1 MGKRKAAER
10 PIGESIGEDS
20 TPLEERVRNARRRRM
35 LSSEYRWLHLDQTR
49 QTLRVAPP
57 GRTPDAP
64 RMDPATRDTI
74 RDLPARLDARAAI
87 VATSTF
93 KPTDYLGVSD
103 TAKSS
108 GDQGWIAW
116 ETLPYLEWLAEYVAR
131 SKAELSSAV
140 NARIVSA
147 RVEAEQFL
155 RNRLAARTSA
165 SPEERSVLEARIT
178 DLFRPT
184 RSPGTDQRGVADSD
198 RYDNRHSIK
207 YIETRERDREFINAG
222 LEIPSAWNP
231 LPPPP
236 DLAKSIVSQLQ
247 ARGANSAT
255 ILSALSEF
263 GLANSDEAAAIRQ
276 QAAEERSRAHRYVRV
291 RAHEIP
297 PSVIETAFFTVA
309 NYFDAVR
316 REWKASDEKLT
327 ALMAAGCGPETGGFE
342 SIGRDLHRSDLR
354 WHLHKLE
361 HDTDFIP
368 SILPYCDPSLRDDI
382 VRMLK
387 LLDLDSYQ
395 NNRYGEESA
404 RWRQQWEAM
413 DLDRDLDGLIMKL
426 RAAGDRQA
434 MRRDGAAARKEGVAG
449 KKHLPTPPEEHAP
462 VEFAHSDDFTS
473 IVWCGHPFQL
483 SKGQQ
488 ALAMQLLWSAWEAG
502 GRKDGFGLSEGT
514 IGEKVGSSNSRFRLA
529 HVFKKRSDLWG
540 RVIRPSVKGA
550 FALYRIEPF
559 TE

>member
-1 MGKRKAAER
+1 
-10 PIGESIGEDS
+10 
-20 TPLEERVRNARRRRM
+20 
-35 LSSEYRWLHLDQTR
+35 
-49 QTLRVAPP
+49 
-57 GRTPDAP
+57 
-64 RMDPATRDTI
+64 MDPAKRDAI
-74 RDLPARLDARAAI
+74 RDLPAKLDARAAI
-87 VATSTF
+87 VAGPTF
-93 KPTDYLGVSD
+93 KPTDYLGLSD

-108 GDQGWIAW
+108 GEQGWIAW
-116 ETLPYLEWLAEYVAR
+116 EILPYLEWLAEYVAR
-131 SKAELSSAV
+131 SKVELSSA
-140 NARIVSA
+140 IHA
-147 RVEAEQFL
+147 RVASTRIAAEQFL
-155 RNRLAARTSA
+155 KNRLAARPGV
-165 SPEERSVLEARIT
+165 SPEDRSVLEARIT

-184 RSPGTDQRGVADSD
+184 RSPGTDQRRVADGD
-198 RYDNRHSIK
+198 RYDNPHSIK

-222 LEIPSAWNP
+222 LEVPSAWNP

-263 GLANSDEAAAIRQ
+263 GLANSDEAATIRQ
-276 QAAEERSRAHRYVRV
+276 QAAEQRSRDHRYVRV

-316 REWKASDEKLT
+316 REWKASDEKLA

-342 SIGRDLHRSDLR
+342 SIGRDFHRSDLR
-354 WHLHKLE
+354 WHIHKLE
-361 HDTDFIP
+361 HDADFIP

-426 RAAGDRQA
+426 RAAGDALALRTVKDATQKEHSGRVA
-434 MRRDGAAARKEGVAG
+434 GDDPGRSPRTRESKEGIAQNQSESGAGDEAAALAPRDLARILGV
-449 KKHLPTPPEEHAP
+449 
-462 VEFAHSDDFTS
+462 D
-473 IVWCGHPFQL
+473 QR
-483 SKGQQ
+483 
-488 ALAMQLLWSAWEAG
+488 AL
-502 GRKDGFGLSEGT
+502 
-514 IGEKVGSSNSRFRLA
+514 EKRLERWRSNHRGSSEFVEVANRSTRDPRF
-529 HVFKKRSDLWG
+529 
-540 RVIRPSVKGA
+540 
-550 FALYRIEPF
+550 LYRLSLARKVAAGLKPSHEMSHDRR
-559 TE
+559 TTGN

>member
-1 MGKRKAAER
+1 
-10 PIGESIGEDS
+10 
-20 TPLEERVRNARRRRM
+20 
-35 LSSEYRWLHLDQTR
+35 
-49 QTLRVAPP
+49 
-57 GRTPDAP
+57 
-64 RMDPATRDTI
+64 MDPATRDTI
-74 RDLPARLDARAAI
+74 RDLPAKLDARAAI

-93 KPTDYLGVSD
+93 KPTDYLGLSD

-116 ETLPYLEWLAEYVAR
+116 EILPYLEWLAEYVAR

-140 NARIVSA
+140 HARIVSA

-178 DLFRPT
+178 DLFRQT
-184 RSPGTDQRGVADSD
+184 RLLGTDQKGVAPGGKP
-198 RYDNRHSIK
+198 DNPNSINF
-207 YIETRERDREFINAG
+207 IETRERDREFVNAG
-222 LEIPSAWNP
+222 LEVPSAWRP
-231 LPPPP
+231 LPPPT

-263 GLANSDEAAAIRQ
+263 GLANSDEAATIRQ
-276 QAAEERSRAHRYVRV
+276 QAAEQRSRDHRYVRV

-316 REWKASDEKLT
+316 REWKASDEKLA

-361 HDTDFIP
+361 HDADFIP

-426 RAAGDRQA
+426 RAAGDA
-434 MRRDGAAARKEGVAG
+434 VPMRASVRNLEPKHDATSPDRHESASPEQGKPVGKAEERRVISGLCTVADLAAAYNVPQEALRKRLDRWRQKNVNSTDWVQDAD
-449 KKHLPTPPEEHAP
+449 A
-462 VEFAHSDDFTS
+462 TS
-473 IVWCGHPFQL
+473 
-483 SKGQQ
+483 
-488 ALAMQLLWSAWEAG
+488 
-502 GRKDGFGLSEGT
+502 RKPQF
-514 IGEKVGSSNSRFRLA
+514 
-529 HVFKKRSDLWG
+529 
-540 RVIRPSVKGA
+540 
-550 FALYRIEPF
+550 LYRIQTVSHIAESLAASNKASGERPAKK
-559 TE
+559 